1 MERIAVK
8 SRDIAIVGYEAESAT
23 LEVAFRNGG
32 VYRYQNVPQD
42 IYQQFTSV
50 YHTSYLALTQFSGY
64 QEDSPL
70 MILIPQIHLLSYIVR
85 AALYSSP

>member
-8 SRDIAIVGYEAESAT
+8 SRDIAIVGYEAQSAT

-42 IYQQFTSV
+42 VYRQFMDAPSMGTF
-50 YHTSYLALTQFSGY
+50 FSEKIKTAFPY
-64 QEDSPL
+64 EK
-70 MILIPQIHLLSYIVR
+70 IH
-85 AALYSSP
+85 